1 MCIRDSKYNG
11 LRTTSNFT
19 GVLRINDADCRGN
32 SEHGI
37 YIASTGHKKILIN
50 NPQCC
55 SNGASTW
62 SGTSNSCDGIHVV
75 NNANDIQIIGGQCG
89 GKDAMGSTDGGQVNA
104 SSTQERGIHFVSTH
118 NRCTVAFVDCTD
130 NKSDAIDFNTNGGSY
145 NYKIC
150 IAGEHT
156 TSTNWP

>member
-1 MCIRDSKYNG
+1 
-11 LRTTSNFT
+11 
-19 GVLRINDADCRGN
+19 
-32 SEHGI
+32 
-37 YIASTGHKKILIN
+37 
-50 NPQCC
+50 
-55 SNGASTW
+55 
-62 SGTSNSCDGIHVV
+62 
-75 NNANDIQIIGGQCG
+75 
-89 GKDAMGSTDGGQVNA
+89 MGSTDGGQGNS

-130 NKSDAIDFNTNGGSY
+130 NKSDAIDFNTNNGSY